1 MTDACHQLL
10 QIQRSFRMSKS
21 NLQARPA
28 RHRRRDPI
36 EAHLT
41 IVFAAVAI
49 SRRIEIQTG
58 WTIRKFVRTARR
70 YRTIRIQAG
79 PAAHPLP
86 DDLRPALETITPP
99 AD

>member
-41 IVFAAVAI
+41 IVFAALAI
-49 SRRIEIQTG
+49 SRRIENQTG
-58 WTIRKFVRTARR
+58 WTIRKFARTARR
-70 YRTIRIQAG
+70 YRTIQIQVG
-79 PAAHPLP
+79 PRCPSASGRPSPGPRNDHP
-86 DDLRPALETITPP
+86 AS
-99 AD
+99 

>member
-1 MTDACHQLL
+1 MTDACHQLF

-49 SRRIEIQTG
+49 SRRIENQTG

-70 YRTIRIQAG
+70 YRTIRVQAG
-79 PAAHPLP
+79 PRCSSASGRPSPGPRNDHP
-86 DDLRPALETITPP
+86 AS
-99 AD
+99 